1 MKGEVS
7 SQTSNGGKG
16 KNINLDLDKQSSCK
30 SFETGRSQ
38 LTAINVNPY
47 DDSERN
53 RLTMEYVQN
62 SEESGNKLYL
72 KNDFEI
78 GISEYF
84 SEGQGFFADIHFDFQ
99 VLHVIIHAKFIRM
112 LLIFRKILIIN
123 NTQILSFYRCMKLV

>member
-1 MKGEVS
+1 
-7 SQTSNGGKG
+7 
-16 KNINLDLDKQSSCK
+16 
-30 SFETGRSQ
+30 
-38 LTAINVNPY
+38 
-47 DDSERN
+47 
-53 RLTMEYVQN
+53 MEYVQN